1 MMAVHAKLQVG
12 ASPAYPLPAYARRVM
27 GALEAHGY
35 EAWAVGGWVRDALI
49 DAPSHDVD
57 VCTDA
62 LWPET
67 RACCEAAGLTVH
79 ETGTHHG
86 TVTVVSEGQPVEVTT
101 YRVERGYSDHRH
113 PDEVVFVRD
122 LVDDLGRRDFTVN
135 AMAYHPERGVFDP
148 YGGREDLARGVIR
161 AVGDPSARFAEDAL
175 RVLRAVRFAARL
187 GFEVERVTA
196 QALEQAAP
204 GLADISYERIGA
216 ELDGILA
223 TGRMG
228 WALLAH
234 PDVLCAAIPEL
245 APARGFCQ
253 RSIYHAYDVYEHI
266 ARVTW
271 ALEAYCGGYARP
283 ALRWAALLHDV
294 AKPHTLTVDDEG
306 RGHFYG
312 HPEEGA
318 RMAGT
323 IMRRL
328 AQPSD
333 DIRTAAALIRMHDH
347 VMEPT
352 VRNVRRTLARCEAAV
367 PGDGARLFFD
377 LLQLRKADATAK
389 QPRYA
394 RFAVWLDQVEELLR
408 AELRDRPCYRLR
420 DLAVGGGDLID
431 ACGMEPGPAIGQTLK
446 WLLDQVMRGALPNDR
461 DALVAA
467 VRSR

>member
-1 MMAVHAKLQVG
+1 MVA
-12 ASPAYPLPAYARRVM
+12 ASERLRPADHPAYPLPAYALRVIE
-27 GALEAHGY
+27 ALEAHGY
-35 EAWAVGGWVRDALI
+35 EAWAVGGWVRDALLG
-49 DAPSHDVD
+49 APSHDVD

-62 LWPET
+62 LWPQT

-113 PDEVVFVRD
+113 PDEVVFVRE
-122 LVDDLGRRDFTVN
+122 LADDLGRRDFTVN
-135 AMAYHPERGVFDP
+135 AMAYHPARGVCDP

-161 AVGDPSARFAEDAL
+161 AVGAPAERFAEDAL

-187 GFEVERVTA
+187 GFRVEDATA
-196 QALEQAAP
+196 RALEQAAP
-204 GLADISYERIGA
+204 GLADISNERIGA

-228 WALLAH
+228 WALLEH
-234 PDVLCAAIPEL
+234 PQVMCAAIPEL
-245 APARGFCQ
+245 VDARGFSQ
-253 RSIYHAYDVYEHI
+253 RSVYHAFDVYEHI
-266 ARVTW
+266 ARVCL

-312 HPEEGA
+312 HDEQGA
-318 RMAGT
+318 RMADA

-328 AQPSD
+328 SQPSED
-333 DIRTAAALIRMHDH
+333 VRAACALIRMHDH

-352 VRNVRRTLARCEAAV
+352 PRSVRRTLARCEQAV

-389 QPRYA
+389 QLRYA
-394 RFAVWLDQVEELLR
+394 GFAVWLGQVERQLR
-408 AELRDRPCYRLR
+408 AELRAKPCFRVR
-420 DLAVGGGDLID
+420 DLAVGGNDLIQS
-431 ACGMEPGPAIGQTLK
+431 CGMEPGPQMGQTLS
-446 WLLDQVMRGALPNDR
+446 WLLDQVMEGALPNER
-461 DALVAA
+461 DALIAA
-467 VRSR
+467 VLAR